1 MSGGLWGNWC
11 ALEMRTE
18 GAEKCKRKVRE
29 CARLIC
35 SAIENGGKG
44 VYFSATDKNP
54 P

>member
-1 MSGGLWGNWC
+1 MEGSGETGEHLKWGLK
-11 ALEMRTE
+11 EQKSVK
-18 GAEKCKRKVRE
+18 EKCE

-35 SAIENGGKG
+35 SVIENGGKG